1 MGRHAYPLSPEA
13 VEAIRLFVDQGKRR
27 HAIAG
32 APSSPSVRDI
42 ADHLFA
48 RKLTGE
54 RVNAGVL
61 WRACKRHGIALAK
74 RPGRCR
80 AGKAHARRLSP

>member
-1 MGRHAYPLSPEA
+1 MARPAYPLSSAALAEL
-13 VEAIRLFVDQGKRR
+13 RRFVADGKRR

-32 APSSPSVRDI
+32 APSSPSLRDI

-48 RKLTGE
+48 QKLTVE

-61 WRACKRHGIALAK
+61 WRACRRHGIAL
-74 RPGRCR
+74 PGRPDRCR
-80 AGKAHARRLSP
+80 TGKAHARGVAA

>member
-13 VEAIRLFVDQGKRR
+13 LAELKRFAEQGKRR
-27 HAIAG
+27 HAVTG
-32 APSSPSVRDI
+32 APSSPSLRDI

-48 RKLTGE
+48 QRLTVE

-61 WRACKRHGIALAK
+61 WRACKRHGIPVPG

-80 AGKAHARRLSP
+80 TGKAHARRSAA